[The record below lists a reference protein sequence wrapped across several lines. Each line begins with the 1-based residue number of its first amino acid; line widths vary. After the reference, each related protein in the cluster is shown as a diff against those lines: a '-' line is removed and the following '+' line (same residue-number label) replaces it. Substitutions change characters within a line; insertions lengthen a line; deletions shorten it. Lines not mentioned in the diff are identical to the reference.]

1 MDEFYVHV
9 TSHYESDPSKVLE
22 VDKQPIAA
30 ALRQEITK
38 LIERFQAERQRF
50 LSQTVNLTEVD

>member
-9 TSHYESDPSKVLE
+9 ASHYESDPSKVLE
-22 VDKQPIAA
+22 VDEEPIPA

-38 LIERFQAERQRF
+38 LIERFQAEQKRF
-50 LSQTVNLTEVD
+50 LRELVDVTQVA